1 MNAAAFFAATHK
13 KHLKEFDS
21 SYIVH
26 CNISVMEANVASVP
40 DQKTNEVAKPVV
52 IEAAPA
58 VQPVIAPVATP
69 VVPAAK
75 VAAPVSKPAAVV
87 AKSAEPV
94 AKLTNPVA
102 KAVKPSAPEAKP
114 APAAKAAA
122 PVSPKKSVIVKTPA
136 AAVNAAAPTKG
147 LKTMTDT
154 VKKVEDAAKT
164 FTAETGEKV
173 TEMFKDV
180 TARAK
185 TAMEKGGEMV
195 KDVTEFNKDNLEA
208 VVESGKIAAKGMQTA
223 AQTAADFGRKNFE
236 ATTAMLKSAA
246 AVKSPTEFMKV
257 QSDFAKSQFEG
268 AVAEMSKSS
277 EFTLKLLGE
286 AFQPISNRYSVAAE
300 AVKSR
305 LAA

>member
-1 MNAAAFFAATHK
+1 M
-13 KHLKEFDS
+13 
-21 SYIVH
+21 
-26 CNISVMEANVASVP
+26 ASVS
-40 DQKTNEVAKPVV
+40 DQKASEVAKPVAV
-52 IEAAPA
+52 ESAPA
-58 VQPVIAPVATP
+58 VTAVAAPIANPDAPVA
-69 VVPAAK
+69 V
-75 VAAPVSKPAAVV
+75 VAAPLSKPAPTVATTATPATKLVKPTVKAAKPSATV
-87 AKSAEPV
+87 AKPVSA
-94 AKLTNPVA
+94 A
-102 KAVKPSAPEAKP
+102 KAV
-114 APAAKAAA
+114 A
-122 PVSPKKSVIVKTPA
+122 PVAAKKSVIVKTPA
-136 AAVNAAAPTKG
+136 AAVKAAAPTKG

-154 VKKVEDAAKT
+154 VKQVEEAAKS

-185 TAMEKGGEMV
+185 TAMEKGGELV

-236 ATTAMLKSAA
+236 ATTAMLKTVA

-257 QSDFAKSQFEG
+257 QSDFAKSQFEA

-305 LAA
+305 IAA

>member
-1 MNAAAFFAATHK
+1 
-13 KHLKEFDS
+13 
-21 SYIVH
+21 
-26 CNISVMEANVASVP
+26 VASVS
-40 DQKTNEVAKPVV
+40 DNQTDKVATPIVV
-52 IEAAPA
+52 EPAPA
-58 VQPVIAPVATP
+58 VQPVVAPIVKNETP
-69 VVPAAK
+69 AASPAAPAAK
-75 VAAPVSKPAAVV
+75 PVAAV
-87 AKSAEPV
+87 AKTA
-94 AKLTNPVA
+94 APVA
-102 KAVKPSAPEAKP
+102 KAVKPATKATKPIAKTAKSVP
-114 APAAKAAA
+114 AIKAVT
-122 PVSPKKSVIVKTPA
+122 PVPPKKSVIVNKPVA
-136 AAVNAAAPTKG
+136 AEKAAAPTKG
-147 LKTMTDT
+147 FKTMTDT

-185 TAMEKGGEMV
+185 TAMEKSGEMV
-195 KDVTEFNKDNLEA
+195 KDVTEFSKDNLEA

-257 QSDFAKSQFEG
+257 QSDFAKSQFEA

-277 EFTLKLLGE
+277 EFTLKLMGE